1 MGYGDISEF
10 WAVVNA
16 PRYFGGLS
24 LVISAYAEHS
34 ASLVEFLDIVARN
47 GNADGLAC
55 GVDAPRYFGGL
66 SLVISAYAE
75 HSASLVEFLDIITR
89 VLVLVV
95 VDAFGDGESLFRFQ
109 DIDIVVTVVK
119 NETFRHGGGVE
130 IGVRRLKI
138 GDEKGEF

>member
-1 MGYGDISEF
+1 MGYGDIGEF

-16 PRYFGGLS
+16 PHYFGGLS

-34 ASLVEFLDIVARN
+34 ASFDEFLDIVARV
-47 GNADGLAC
+47 GDIDGLAC

-75 HSASLVEFLDIITR
+75 HSASLVEFLDVITR
-89 VLVLVV
+89 VLILVV

-109 DIDIVVTVVK
+109 DIDIIVAVVK
-119 NETFRHGGGVE
+119 NKMFRHGCGVE
-130 IGVRRLKI
+130 IGVRRLEI